1 MSMEPSTTSTNTRLI
16 GQEDHDGDS
25 DWDRLSAKYCGFIV
39 DHIER
44 NCGGWGDLGI
54 EAFED
59 AVERIREK
67 GGLFIKDYEK
77 GMFRKALIRLSRDM
91 LSVMGRRRDRRC
103 EREREVAEGMRVLRQ
118 PSRPSDLSDEEI
130 ALRGIK
136 FRICRELLSGDYK
149 HTDLADRFTPEDEV
163 KVILWRHAV
172 LKKLSREDDRSEV
185 AEAGG
190 ISEEEIDRS
199 AAEETGAKPW
209 AVAEVRTKLLDGEI
223 AFDRA
228 LQNKLCIALGVDA
241 YNAFVREYN
250 GEEGNRR
257 K

>member
-1 MSMEPSTTSTNTRLI
+1 MEPSTTSPGTLLV
-16 GQEDHDGDS
+16 GQEGHDGDS

-59 AVERIREK
+59 AVKRIREK

-91 LSVMGRRRDRRC
+91 LSVLGRRRDRRC
-103 EREREVAEGMRVLRQ
+103 EREREIAEGMRVLRQ
-118 PSRPSDLSDEEI
+118 PSRPSGLSDEEI
-130 ALRGIK
+130 ALRGLR
-136 FRICRELLSGDYK
+136 FRICRELLSGDYRN
-149 HTDLADRFTPEDEV
+149 TDLADKFTPDEEV

-172 LKKLSREDDRSEV
+172 LKMLSRKRDDRDEF

-209 AVAEVRTKLLDGEI
+209 VVTRAKQEINGKIDRLAAEELARRVGGC
-223 AFDRA
+223 RA
-228 LQNKLCIALGVDA
+228 L
-241 YNAFVREYN
+241 
-250 GEEGNRR
+250 
-257 K
+257 